1 MQMDAESNKEQI
13 GTRFVWV
20 GALEGGVGGGWSLRG
35 GPSEGSTPK
44 SGHAFQIQKTPSCV
58 YPNYWVSQGVLGRYG
73 LLLYVSLF
81 GCKLEGP
88 CKGTTKNSR

>member
-1 MQMDAESNKEQI
+1 MSMQMDAESNKEQI

-44 SGHAFQIQKTPSCV
+44 SGHAFHKRTPVQYV
-58 YPNYWVSQGVLGRYG
+58 YYFSGM
-73 LLLYVSLF
+73 LYMAF
-81 GCKLEGP
+81 
-88 CKGTTKNSR
+88 T